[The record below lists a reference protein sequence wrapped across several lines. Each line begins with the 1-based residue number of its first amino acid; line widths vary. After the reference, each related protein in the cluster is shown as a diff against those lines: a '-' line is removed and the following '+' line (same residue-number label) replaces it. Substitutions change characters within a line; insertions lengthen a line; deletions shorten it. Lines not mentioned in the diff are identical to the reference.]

1 MSQAWRSLVPVNALV
16 LTALVVGLL
25 NNVFVAATF
34 GLTRNVDAF
43 YAAAT
48 LPSLFMFLCV
58 DYLGKNFL
66 PVLALARKE
75 GDASASQMVS
85 TVVTIMALIGGVT
98 ALVLVA
104 TSKILFT
111 VMLPG
116 FDDAETA
123 LVTRYFWIMA
133 PAVTLMAINTFH
145 EYVCQYDEDFVSV
158 MAIRLALPGMN
169 LAAILLLGPVLREYC
184 LPIGYLAGHVTMFV
198 LLARQAR
205 YKYRPHLKVRK
216 HLERRIFAN
225 AAIVMSTGLIARTK
239 PIVVNVLGSML
250 GGGAIAALTFAT
262 KLTEPL
268 ERASFS
274 GARMFMFSRA
284 TRLYADNRASELG
297 LLYAV
302 ALRVSFMV
310 LVPFLWWVTLNSNPL
325 VAAIF
330 ARGQFT
336 AEMTVLVAAALA
348 AAAPSVLFAG
358 VGQLL
363 TNAFYAMG
371 RIKVPALILPF
382 GMLVF
387 VAAATLLART
397 HGTQGIALA
406 TTLSAMC
413 VFATL
418 LVTLSRTIEQFPWR
432 QVGLQLLGYAALG
445 AAVMGTVTMVA
456 RELAL
461 APLATT
467 LVCLPVGAAVYFGL
481 LAASGDPV
489 FQLVTRYGR
498 QWFSTRSVSA

>member
-1 MSQAWRSLVPVNALV
+1 VNALV
-16 LTALVVGLL
+16 LAALVVGLL
-25 NNVFVAATF
+25 NNVVVAATF

-75 GDASASQMVS
+75 GDRSASQMVS
-85 TVVTIMALIGGVT
+85 TVVTIMALLGALT
-98 ALVLVA
+98 ALVLAA
-104 TSKILFT
+104 TSNILFT
-111 VMLPG
+111 IMLPG
-116 FDDAETA
+116 FDDAETE

-169 LAAILLLGPVLREYC
+169 LAAIVVLGPTLREYC
-184 LPIGYLAGHVTMFV
+184 LPVGYLLGHVVMFV
-198 LLARQAR
+198 LLARKAR
-205 YKYRPHLKVRK
+205 YTYRPRITIRK
-216 HLERRIFAN
+216 HLERRIFTN
-225 AAIVMSTGLIARTK
+225 AAIVMSTGFIARTK
-239 PIVVNVLGSML
+239 SIVVNVLGSTL
-250 GGGAIAALTFAT
+250 GEGAIAALMFAT

-284 TRLYADNRASELG
+284 ARLYADNRVAELG
-297 LLYAV
+297 VLYAV
-302 ALRVSFMV
+302 AMRVSFLV
-310 LVPFLWWVTLNSNPL
+310 LVPFLWWVMLNSNTL

-336 AEMTVLVAAALA
+336 ADMTVLVAAALA
-348 AAAPSVLFAG
+348 ASAPAVLFTG

-363 TNAFYAMG
+363 TNAFYAMN

-387 VAAATLLART
+387 VATATVLART
-397 HGTQGIALA
+397 HGAPGIAFA
-406 TTLSAMC
+406 TTLSALS
-413 VFATL
+413 VFVAM
-418 LVTLSRTIEQFPWR
+418 LVTLSRTVEQFPWR
-432 QVGLQLLGYAALG
+432 QLGLQLLGYCALG
-445 AAVMGTVTMVA
+445 AAVMGIVMAAV

-461 APLATT
+461 HPVAAT
-467 LVCLPVGAAVYFGL
+467 VVSLPAGIIVYFGV
-481 LAASGDPV
+481 LALTGDPALR
-489 FQLVTRYGR
+489 LVTRYGR
-498 QWFSTRSVSA
+498 QWFATRSVSA